1 MSQGVRQLTREALE
15 PGSVRDNRNDNIQPN
30 EVKML
35 LSVCRYLILFF
46 DKKDMPSLGAL
57 AE

>member
-15 PGSVRDNRNDNIQPN
+15 PGSVRDNRDDNIQPN

-35 LSVCRYLILFF
+35 LSVYRYLILFF
-46 DKKDMPSLGAL
+46 DKKDMPSLGTL